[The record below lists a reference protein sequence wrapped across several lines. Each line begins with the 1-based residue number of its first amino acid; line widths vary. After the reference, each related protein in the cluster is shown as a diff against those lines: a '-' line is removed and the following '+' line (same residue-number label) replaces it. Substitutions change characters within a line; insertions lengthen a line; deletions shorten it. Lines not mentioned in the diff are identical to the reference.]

1 MDNHQLKIKINGKE
15 SSYGHGKKKKK
26 NRKESVQPHQKEIPV
41 KEDLKEEELPII
53 IVDESAAAAEKKE
66 EEFEWVLPEE
76 TPEKT
81 KSSKDTSTKPSYI
94 EDLRQMN
101 KEKGKSSKV
110 RPAPFGKKKKLVP
123 PSFSKQLLVSI
134 GMAIGIGTC
143 LGFLILGV
151 MNMSESPVNPS
162 VPAATPA
169 TTETTDTQ
177 ETPAA
182 VNGDGTATIPAQ
194 SISVL
199 QAGAFTTKDGANAEM
214 DRLKA
219 AGFPAVAVGSEPTFV
234 LMAVGHS
241 VDGMKQIATG
251 VQAKG
256 FEPFAKELTLSEK
269 TIDSLT
275 EQDTLLLQ
283 EGQVLY
289 SQLTV
294 ATAQLLQGSSLDS
307 ATVESLNASF
317 EKVAAIK
324 EADLTDATKGWK
336 TSLSGAFEDIKA
348 YQESN
353 SSETLWNAQQKLLD
367 ATAFLY

>member
-15 SSYGHGKKKKK
+15 SSSGHGKKKKK
-26 NRKESVQPHQKEIPV
+26 NRKESVQPQQKEVPV
-41 KEDLKEEELPII
+41 KEDLTEEELPII

-66 EEFEWVLPEE
+66 EEFEWVLPKE
-76 TPEKT
+76 TPTPT
-81 KSSKDTSTKPSYI
+81 KDSKDTSTKPSYI
-94 EDLRQMN
+94 EDLRQLN
-101 KEKGKSSKV
+101 KEKGKGSKV

-162 VPAATPA
+162 IPTAAPP
-169 TTETTDTQ
+169 TTDTTK
-177 ETPAA
+177 TPESPSV

-199 QAGAFTTKDGANAEM
+199 QAGAFSTMDGANAEM

-234 LMAVGHS
+234 WMAVGHS
-241 VDGMKQIATG
+241 VEGMKQIATG

-256 FEPFAKELTLSEK
+256 FEPFAKDLTLSEK
-269 TIDSLT
+269 TMDSLT

-289 SQLTV
+289 NQLTV
-294 ATAQLLQGSSLDS
+294 ATALLLQGGSLDS
-307 ATVESLNASF
+307 GTAESLNASF
-317 EKVAAIK
+317 NKVTAIK
-324 EADLTDATKGWK
+324 EAELTDATKGWK
-336 TSLSGAFEDIKA
+336 SSLAGAFEDIKS

-353 SSETLWNAQQKLLD
+353 NAETLWNAQQKLLD